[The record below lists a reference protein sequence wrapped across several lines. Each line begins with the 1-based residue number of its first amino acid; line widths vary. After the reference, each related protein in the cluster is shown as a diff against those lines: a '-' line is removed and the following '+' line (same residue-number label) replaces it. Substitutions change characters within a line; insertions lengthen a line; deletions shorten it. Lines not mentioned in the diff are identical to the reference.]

1 MHTDNL
7 VTVEVATTPDAVT
20 ITSATIPAKRHPR
33 EFGVGALA
41 DRAFETMERLNVDC
55 VTLGRTP
62 QSWAQT
68 MTRRAVKMG
77 FPVKVVTRNNRVDVN
92 PDGSKRTSVEVFVV
106 RA

>member
-77 FPVKVVTRNNRVDVN
+77 FPVKVVTRNIRVDVN
-92 PDGSKRTSVEVFVV
+92 ADGSKRTSVEVFVV

>member
-20 ITSATIPAKRHPR
+20 ITSAPIPAKRHPR

-55 VTLGRTP
+55 VTLGRVP
-62 QSWAQT
+62 VSWGQGVS
-68 MTRRAVKMG
+68 RRAVRNG
-77 FPVKVVTRNNRVDVN
+77 YPVKVVTRNIRVDVN
-92 PDGSKRTSVEVFVV
+92 ADGSKLTSVEVFMV